1 MNTKIAGIPTNLIMG
16 FLGVGKTTAIIKLL
30 EQKPPTENWAVLVNE
45 FGQIGMDSVLYK
57 AHGITVKE
65 IPGGCL
71 CCAVGLPF
79 QVAIN
84 RLIAETK
91 PDRLI
96 IEPSGLGHPKRI
108 IEILTKDYLH
118 TLLDLRASICLVDP
132 RKLKEQRYTHHES
145 FIDQISLADVLV
157 ANKIDLADRASIALF
172 ENYVSKSAPS
182 KSTSAQITRGQLK
195 SSWLDLPRNSNRKA
209 AFPLAHAKV
218 TAQTKDKVNTLFGFN
233 SVGLYFS
240 EQQIFDYKKTAEL
253 LMKLDAERIK
263 AVLLTDKGWFIFNA
277 TREELT
283 ITPCQH
289 SVAGKIEV
297 IDSKL
302 TQETLISK
310 LNNCLIALSN

>member
-1 MNTKIAGIPTNLIMG
+1 LSTKIANIPTNLIMG
-16 FLGVGKTTAIIKLL
+16 FLGVGKTTAILKLL

-57 AHGITVKE
+57 AHGIAVKE

-118 TLLDLRASICLVDP
+118 STLDLRASICLVDP
-132 RKLKEQRYTHHES
+132 RKLKEKRYTDHES

-157 ANKIDLADRASIALF
+157 ANKIDLADAASTALF
-172 ENYVSKSAPS
+172 ENYVSKSSPR
-182 KSTSAQITRGQLK
+182 KSTSARITQGQLK
-195 SSWLDLPRNSNRKA
+195 SSWLDLPRNTNRKA
-209 AFPLAHAKV
+209 AFPLAHANV
-218 TAQTKDKVNTLFGFN
+218 TAQTNENTLFGFN
-233 SVGLYFS
+233 SVGLRFS
-240 EQQIFDYKKTAEL
+240 EQQLFDYKKISVL
-253 LMKLDAERIK
+253 LMELNAERIK
-263 AVLLTDKGWFIFNA
+263 AILSTDKGWFIFNA
-277 TREELT
+277 TKGELT
-283 ITPCQH
+283 ITHSQH
-289 SVAGKIEV
+289 SATGKIEV
-297 IDSKL
+297 IGSKVSK
-302 TQETLISK
+302 ETLLSR
-310 LNNCLIALSN
+310 LNHCLTARCN